1 MTIHSSI
8 LAWRISMDRVTQWAT
23 VHGVAKSWIQLRA
36 EAQHIARGCCR
47 FASACQTIIME
58 YMFLEF

>member
-1 MTIHSSI
+1 
-8 LAWRISMDRVTQWAT
+8 MDRVTQWAT